1 DEKTYVRIRIFLEN
15 NLIKAAFLTTNKFFA
30 ESRPSS
36 QHLEDMYNSWAGKGN
51 PPPSGSRE
59 SLTLA
64 NLADRKSGAQTPKS
78 QHSPPGS
85 VGPTSI
91 QEFAEES
98 YPKGYNWQPQSNQTP
113 QDAVILPANTTIHTH
128 IKVDYKVSDLIIKVN
143 KVVNAPGEDRAGS
156 QSYQVHIAVLGLKKK
171 KRWHSRIIPAPDP
184 VFDETAVF
192 KGMTPDELAKAALRL
207 RLYGCKKLRRHFIFA
222 ESIVAFA
229 ALNLRSGEADFPFA
243 LASKVGSESV
253 VDSDSDTGDN
263 LSRLHASR
271 MGSRLSL
278 HSRASKRSSISRMSN
293 SQSRGPPSVATTD
306 LPELETARQ
315 VAEGREANWPELLC
329 GLAYN
334 VTTKRLNIHVLRA
347 SRLKIPETSLRTPS

>member
-1 DEKTYVRIRIFLEN
+1 
-15 NLIKAAFLTTNKFFA
+15 
-30 ESRPSS
+30 
-36 QHLEDMYNSWAGKGN
+36 MYNSWAGKGN

-98 YPKGYNWQPQSNQTP
+98 YPKGYNWQPQSNQMVDVSDLLVRESEILANLPLFLQTP

-347 SRLKIPETSLRTPS
+347 SRLKIPETSLRTPKNLSG